1 MSRQALAIGF
11 RGLLWMAAAAA
22 LVLVCAQLVGIE
34 PLQYQRDRIFDGQLW
49 RLISAHVVH
58 LGWGHALLNFL
69 AFVLIVAIFPESLLN
84 RAGAWLFVASLLS
97 VDAGLLLWR
106 PEIVWY
112 VGLSGVLH
120 GLLAGACMLA
130 ARRLE
135 GRILLLMLA
144 AKIIWEQSRGV
155 LPSTATLA
163 GGPVLVDAH
172 LFGAIGGLIC
182 GIFLLLHRRRQ
193 QAL

>member
-1 MSRQALAIGF
+1 
-11 RGLLWMAAAAA
+11 MAAAVA
-22 LVLVCAQLVGIE
+22 LVLVCAQLAGIE

-49 RLISAHVVH
+49 RLISAHAVH

-69 AFVLIVAIFPESLLN
+69 AFVLIVAIFPESLLH
-84 RAGAWLFVASLLS
+84 RAGAWLFVASVLS

-106 PEIVWY
+106 PEILWY

-120 GLLAGACMLA
+120 GLLAGACVLA
-130 ARRLE
+130 GRRLE

-144 AKIIWEQSRGV
+144 AKIIWEQSRGA

-163 GGPVLVDAH
+163 GGPVVVDAH
-172 LFGAIGGLIC
+172 LFGAIGGLIW
-182 GIFLLLHRRRQ
+182 GIFVLLHRRRQ